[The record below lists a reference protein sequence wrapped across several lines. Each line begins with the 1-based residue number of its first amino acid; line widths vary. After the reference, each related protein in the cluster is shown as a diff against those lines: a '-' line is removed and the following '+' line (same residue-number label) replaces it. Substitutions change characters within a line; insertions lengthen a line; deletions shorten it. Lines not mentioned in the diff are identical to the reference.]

1 LNMRKSTK
9 YSTMKTLAEI
19 AEILGVN
26 LDEVEPLPELTVP
39 DLTLDD
45 EPEDRGKGVEP
56 L

>member
-1 LNMRKSTK
+1 MNMCKSTK
-9 YSTMKTLAEI
+9 YSTMKTL

>member
-1 LNMRKSTK
+1 MCKSTK

-39 DLTLDD
+39 DLTLD
-45 EPEDRGKGVEP
+45 EEDGVKG
-56 L
+56 